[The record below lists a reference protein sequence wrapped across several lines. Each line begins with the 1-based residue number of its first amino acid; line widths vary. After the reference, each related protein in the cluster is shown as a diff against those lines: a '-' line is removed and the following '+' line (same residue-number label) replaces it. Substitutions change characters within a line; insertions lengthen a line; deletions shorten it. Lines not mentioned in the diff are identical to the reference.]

1 MSAAGALDLRIPIGI
16 LFVTLGAIIGIRGAL
31 TMDDTEL
38 YARSGGININLWWG
52 IVMTV
57 FGAIMLALSRRKKP
71 AAPTQA
77 TPEGQAI
84 EDREHRTG
92 LERE

>member
-16 LFVTLGAIIGIRGAL
+16 LFVTLGAIIAGYGAM
-31 TMDDTEL
+31 TTSNTDL
-38 YARSGGININLWWG
+38 YAKSGGTNINLLWG
-52 IVMTV
+52 LVMIV
-57 FGAIMLALSRRKKP
+57 FGAIMLALSRRKT

-77 TPEGQAI
+77 TAEGQAI
-84 EDREHRTG
+84 EAREHRTG